1 MTHGHVAAQVVLVL
15 SWLLA
20 LGWLWQAVAAL
31 RGVPTLPDLTKMDAL
46 LPALPKSEGPGGAPD
61 LTVIIPACNEEAA
74 IQATLRSLLASTGLR
89 LEVIAV
95 DDRSTDR
102 TGALMDEIEMEAVAA
117 AAARSASPHTLRVIH
132 NRAVPAGWL
141 GKPHAMHLATLHA
154 TAPWLLCTDGDV
166 AFDPRTLALGLR
178 YALSE
183 RADHVVLGL
192 TLTLKTIGE
201 AAMMAAMGAMSQWN
215 IRLWKVADPR
225 ARDFFGAGGFNLVR
239 RAVLDQVGGFEAL
252 RTEVLED
259 LRLGWKIKRA
269 GFAQR
274 VVLGPGLARIRWL
287 DGAFG
292 VVGLVEK
299 NGFALYRYRLG
310 LALLACFGMAVQA
323 LLPLVA
329 MAFGGW
335 ALASGMLTY
344 LSIAIVYLASRRIFQ
359 GSAWLVVFF
368 APACAIVLYAVLRS
382 IFLTLARGG
391 VEWRGTR
398 YPLDELRRNAGR
410 GW

>member
-31 RGVPTLPDLTKMDAL
+31 RGVPTLPDLTQMDAL

-61 LTVIIPACNEEAA
+61 LTVIVPACNEEAA

-102 TGALMDEIEMEAVAA
+102 TGALMDAVAVEA
-117 AAARSASPHTLRVIH
+117 AQSTSPHTLRVLH
-132 NRAVPAGWL
+132 NRALPEGWL

-154 TAPWLLCTDGDV
+154 SAPWLLCTDGDV
-166 AFDPRTLALGLR
+166 AFDPRALALGLR

-192 TLTLKTIGE
+192 TLTLKTTGE
-201 AAMMAAMGAMSQWN
+201 AAMMAAMGAMSQWS

-239 RAVLDQVGGFEAL
+239 REVLDQVGGFEAL
-252 RTEVLED
+252 RMEVLED

-287 DGAFG
+287 ERALG
-292 VVGLVEK
+292 VVRLVEK

-310 LALLACFGMAVQA
+310 LALLACLGMAVQA

-329 MAFGGW
+329 IATGGW
-335 ALASGMLTY
+335 PLAAGVLTY
-344 LSIAIVYLASRRIFQ
+344 LAIAAVYAASRRIFQ
-359 GSAWLVVFF
+359 GSAWLAVFF
-368 APACAIVLYAVLRS
+368 APACGIVLYAVLRS
-382 IFLTLARGG
+382 VCLTLARGG